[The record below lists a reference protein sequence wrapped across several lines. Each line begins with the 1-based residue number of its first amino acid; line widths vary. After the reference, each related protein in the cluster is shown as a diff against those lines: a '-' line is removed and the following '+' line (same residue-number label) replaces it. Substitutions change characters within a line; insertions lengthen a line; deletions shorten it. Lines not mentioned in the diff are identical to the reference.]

1 MRFRCRSVLSAP
13 SLLAILAL
21 TTPARA
27 ATLKVGPGQT
37 YATPCAAIAA
47 ASAGDLIEADASGT
61 YTGDTCSWTTDNLTV
76 RGVNGLAKIDDTG
89 VAVADTKGIFVIY
102 ATTATIES
110 FELSGA
116 AISSAEGNN
125 GAGIRHE
132 GINLVVRGCYIH
144 DNQDGILGSPVDMSG
159 TVQNGE
165 GAVLIEN
172 SEFSHNGAGD
182 GESHNMYLGKYAT
195 FTLQFSYSHDA
206 NVGHLVK
213 SRAYTSL
220 IQYNRITDETGGM
233 ASYEIDLPV
242 GGTAYVLGNIIEQSA
257 TTQNDN
263 IISYGEEPQNVI
275 DPDTHLFV
283 VNNTFLN
290 DDGRGTFVHLDPG
303 ITTAALVENNIFAGG
318 GTDCDETSATLTT
331 NFDDPAMGDPM
342 FVDQATYDVALMS
355 GSPCIDKGTLPGPN
369 GAQSLIPGYEYVQP
383 ESGEPRQ
390 IEGSAIDIGAYEYGN
405 PDGGLPEGG
414 VVTSDGGAGS
424 HDGSSAAKDGGSSG
438 SKDGSTPPRGSDA
451 SVDAMGPSTTPTK
464 GDGDSGA
471 TTDGG
476 SPSAGNTGACGCVV
490 GSSNHGASFAWAILP
505 LALLIRRRRRS

>member
-1 MRFRCRSVLSAP
+1 MTLHRLPFAVA
-13 SLLAILAL
+13 LLTL
-21 TTPARA
+21 TTPAFA

-47 ASAGDLIEADASGT
+47 ASAGDVIEADAAGS

-76 RGVNGLAKIDDTG
+76 RGVNGMAKIDDTG
-89 VAVADTKGIFVIY
+89 VAVADTKGIFVVY
-102 ATTATIES
+102 ATNATIEN
-110 FELSGA
+110 FELTGA

-144 DNQDGILGSPVDMSG
+144 DNQDGVLGVPVDATG
-159 TVQNGE
+159 TVQNGQ

-220 IQYNRITDETGGM
+220 IQYNRLTDETGGM

-242 GGTAYVLGNIIEQSA
+242 AGTAYVLGNIIEQSPTA
-257 TTQNDN
+257 QNDN
-263 IISYGEEPQNVI
+263 ILSYGEEPQNVI

-290 DDGRGTFVHLDPG
+290 DYGRGTFVHVDAG
-303 ITTAALVENNIFAGG
+303 ITTPALVLNNIFAGG
-318 GTDCDETSATLTT
+318 GTDCDESSATLTT
-331 NFDDPAMGDPM
+331 NFDDPANGDPM
-342 FVDQATYDVALMS
+342 FVDQATYDVELMA
-355 GSPCIDKGTLPGPN
+355 GSPCIDKGTLPGSN
-369 GAQSLIPGYEYVQP
+369 GGQSLVPTYEYVQP
-383 ESGEPRQ
+383 ESGAPRH

-405 PDGGLPEGG
+405 PDGGLSEAGVTAPDGG
-414 VVTSDGGAGS
+414 PAPKDGGANG
-424 HDGSSAAKDGGSSG
+424 KDGGVSG
-438 SKDGSTPPRGSDA
+438 SKDGGGVSHGKDA
-451 SVDAMGPSTTPTK
+451 GVDAKGPVTTPL
-464 GDGDSGA
+464 GDGGA
-471 TTDGG
+471 GDAAVSAVASNVGG
-476 SPSAGNTGACGCVV
+476 CGCSAA
-490 GSSNHGASFAWAILP
+490 GFAPRAGFAWAMLP
-505 LALLIRRRRRS
+505 IALLARRRRRVVR